1 MGSVNGR
8 TERRGRFRIHFRD
21 RGDRTYSQVV
31 KGDKRRIV
39 NKMLCF

>member
-1 MGSVNGR
+1 MGRANSG

-21 RGDRTYSQVV
+21 RGDRTYSQIV
-31 KGDKRRIV
+31 KGDKRRRV